1 MLRIELNQVY
11 MNSPTKDFHKGKLLK
26 FATSHIRGLEF
37 FLQKFYKTVWSKLSI
52 SCEKG
57 NVQT

>member
-1 MLRIELNQVY
+1 MLRIELNQVLH

-37 FLQKFYKTVWSKLSI
+37 FTETL
-52 SCEKG
+52 
-57 NVQT
+57 